1 MNNMGGN
8 LMARKKLGLALGSG
22 AARGFAHLGVLQAL
36 EERGIDVD
44 YISGCSIGALL
55 GALYCS
61 GMSVVE
67 IIDLA
72 MDLEPWD
79 WIDISVPKKGL
90 VQGRKLEQLIKRYT
104 GGKRFDQLKKPLTVV
119 ATDLCTGE
127 RVIFDSGPV
136 YKAVRASVAIPGI
149 IAPLELDGRILADG
163 GLVDPVPVNLVK
175 NMGAE
180 YTVGVNLG
188 SWIEDK
194 KMGNI
199 YDIIIQ
205 SIDILQNEILMLKG
219 IDADLIISP
228 YLKDINPVTFNQ
240 VEECIHSGRKAA
252 LEVMEQL
259 RAGLVPAEKKGW
271 LQSLGRRRN
280 TCR

>member
-1 MNNMGGN
+1 MT
-8 LMARKKLGLALGSG
+8 RKKFGLALGSG

-36 EERGIDVD
+36 EERGIEID
-44 YISGCSIGALL
+44 YISGCSIGALI

-61 GMSVVE
+61 GMSIME

-72 MDLEPWD
+72 VDMEPWD

-104 GGKRFDQLKKPLTVV
+104 GGKRFDELKKPLTVV

-127 RVIFDSGPV
+127 RVVLHSGYV

-163 GLVDPVPVNLVK
+163 GLVDPVPVDLVK
-175 NMGAE
+175 DMGAD

-194 KMGNI
+194 RMESI
-199 YDIIIQ
+199 YDVIIQ
-205 SIDILQNEILMLKG
+205 SIDILQNEILMLRG

-228 YLKDINPVTFNQ
+228 YLKHINPVTFNQ

-252 LEVMEQL
+252 LEVMEDL
-259 RAGLVPAEKKGW
+259 NSGLVPAEKRGW
-271 LQSLGRRRN
+271 LHSLGRRKN
-280 TCR
+280 TSH

>member
-1 MNNMGGN
+1 
-8 LMARKKLGLALGSG
+8 MARKKLGLALGSG